1 MIGGSGKGKLGSL
14 ITPNKDEKSVEM
26 FGRKR
31 EIERWGE
38 KGDVRDE
45 ERKKREDERDKGTER
60 EEEGDD
66 QRDRQ
71 RKGERR

>member
-31 EIERWGE
+31 EKGRRERSE
-38 KGDVRDE
+38 RR
-45 ERKKREDERDKGTER
+45 ERKERREREEWGKGTER
-60 EEEGDD
+60 EEGGNH
-66 QRDRQ
+66 Q

>member
-31 EIERWGE
+31 ERWGE

-45 ERKKREDERDKGTER
+45 ERKKREDEWGKGTER

-66 QRDRQ
+66 QRKEEKR
-71 RKGERR
+71 